1 MPARPSWLPFLRAR
15 PAAAP
20 AAAPS
25 AEEPLPPLP
34 PPPGAEVER
43 PPTVAELRRER
54 RSLARR
60 REIEIRDVG
69 GLTVEMVRRDRFS
82 PDLLAERAS
91 DVLAVEQRI
100 HELDALLAAE
110 AAVRGLREVVYCKCG
125 APLPP
130 GVHFCAHCGRP
141 ATAAPAARTCSHCG
155 QSLPAE
161 ANFCVFCGHP
171 VAAEELS
178 GEWPAESVGETMPR
192 PAPEDTE
199 GERSPGA

>member
-1 MPARPSWLPFLRAR
+1 MPARPSWFPFRRAR
-15 PAAAP
+15 PTPPPVAADVRP
-20 AAAPS
+20 G
-25 AEEPLPPLP
+25 EPPPPP
-34 PPPGAEVER
+34 PPPGSDVER

-54 RSLARR
+54 RTLARR

-69 GLTVEMVRRDRFS
+69 GLTVEMVRRDHFS
-82 PDLLAERAS
+82 SELLVERAT

-110 AAVRGLREVVYCKCG
+110 AAVRGLREVAYCKCG

-141 ATAAPAARTCSHCG
+141 ATTAPAERTCAHCG

-171 VAAEELS
+171 VAAEEL
-178 GEWPAESVGETMPR
+178 EEEQAESAGATMVR
-192 PAPEDTE
+192 PAPEAAE